1 MQTRHPSTRI
11 SDHRLAVSPAEAARL
26 AGIGRT
32 KLYEALGTGA
42 LPSFKLGS
50 RRLVRIVEID
60 AWLRRLEANANPDR

>member
-1 MQTRHPSTRI
+1 MQT
-11 SDHRLAVSPAEAARL
+11 HRLAVSPAEAARL

-32 KLYEALGTGA
+32 KLYEALGTSA

-60 AWLRRLEANANPDR
+60 AWLRRLESTARSDR